1 MGPQVYFGQ
10 AFAMATSSNLRLD
23 FSLRGARG
31 VIEAFVTPN
40 HDPVAV
46 GYSLLSGGLPVDFA
60 NGFPVCRATV
70 AYQAE
75 GYAAVFGW
83 TQLVRSTEVANAQ
96 FEVHPIAI
104 YSEVST
110 PFAWYGLKPTL
121 FDAPSRETRTDML
134 WRAHSF
140 LCVSPDAVLTR
151 RVQAIA
157 GFSWGFDISKGVIT
171 VVDPQP
177 LDAPNW
183 DEHLALLTF
192 SYPNW
197 AFDRGCRQ

>member
-1 MGPQVYFGQ
+1 MGPQAYFGQ

-96 FEVHPIAI
+96 FEVDPDRDLLRSINPLRMIRTQTDPLRRSVPGDSDRHALASAQFPMCLARRCADTESASNRGIQLGFR
-104 YSEVST
+104 YFERRH
-110 PFAWYGLKPTL
+110 YG
-121 FDAPSRETRTDML
+121 R
-134 WRAHSF
+134 
-140 LCVSPDAVLTR
+140 
-151 RVQAIA
+151 
-157 GFSWGFDISKGVIT
+157 
-171 VVDPQP
+171 
-177 LDAPNW
+177 
-183 DEHLALLTF
+183 
-192 SYPNW
+192 
-197 AFDRGCRQ
+197 